1 MVGNSYP
8 YDLSMWES
16 DMRLA
21 ASYGI
26 DAFALNVG
34 SDSWQPARVAD
45 AYTAAAATGFKLF
58 MSLVRNDTL
67 ALLLDETERV
77 ALINRI

>member
-1 MVGNSYP
+1 MVGNAYP
-8 YDLSMWES
+8 YTPS
-16 DMRLA
+16 DWTADMKQ
-21 ASYGI
+21 ASANSI

-58 MSLVRNDTL
+58 MSLVR
-67 ALLLDETERV
+67 LLLNPLLNPYT
-77 ALINRI
+77 

>member
-1 MVGNSYP
+1 MK
-8 YDLSMWES
+8 
-16 DMRLA
+16 LA

-58 MSLVRNDTL
+58 MSLVRSYIL
-67 ALLLDETERV
+67 SLPL
-77 ALINRI
+77 